1 VVERVCGTGKAMK
14 TPIGMM
20 PTEDAIDV
28 EGLDV
33 SKEDMHELLLVKK
46 DEWLDEVESI
56 RENYKSYGEKLP
68 RELIRQLDELEARLK
83 A

>member
-1 VVERVCGTGKAMK
+1 
-14 TPIGMM
+14 MM

-28 EGLDV
+28 EGLNV

-46 DEWLDEVESI
+46 DEWLNEVESI

-68 RELIRQLDELEARLK
+68 KELLQQLEELEARLK